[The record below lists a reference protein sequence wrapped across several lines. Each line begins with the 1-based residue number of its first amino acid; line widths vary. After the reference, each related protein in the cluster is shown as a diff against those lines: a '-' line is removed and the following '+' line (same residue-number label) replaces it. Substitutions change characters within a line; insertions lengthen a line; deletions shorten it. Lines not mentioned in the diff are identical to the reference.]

1 MPLQAQR
8 LREQAEALFQKHRER
23 GGHAAQRDQ
32 RLPREERDALFELK
46 KEGSRLWDTANDL
59 VKLASE
65 QVLLQSQVR
74 DTDCDA
80 RSCVLVPPLEAMKS
94 LACPSLLASK
104 RYCAARCIV
113 IQRLYCGTARAWAS
127 CWSANGFMRVL
138 IIQATQRS
146 PSTVTLHIVP
156 QPDTTP
162 EPAVVLPLE

>member
-1 MPLQAQR
+1 MILKQHKLKYKHFMSVCLCRSRCTAQAQR

-74 DTDCDA
+74 VVAALAYACANTLA
-80 RSCVLVPPLEAMKS
+80 IQLATRSRLPV
-94 LACPSLLASK
+94 SK
-104 RYCAARCIV
+104 CCFAAR
-113 IQRLYCGTARAWAS
+113 
-127 CWSANGFMRVL
+127 
-138 IIQATQRS
+138 
-146 PSTVTLHIVP
+146 
-156 QPDTTP
+156 
-162 EPAVVLPLE
+162 